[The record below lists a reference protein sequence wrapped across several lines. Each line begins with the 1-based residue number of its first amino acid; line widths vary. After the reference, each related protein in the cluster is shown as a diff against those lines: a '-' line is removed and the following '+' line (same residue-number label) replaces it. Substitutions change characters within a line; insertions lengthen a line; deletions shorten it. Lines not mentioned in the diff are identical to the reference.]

1 MNSDF
6 ERYGCI
12 GWTDNYK
19 HLLYMYTVK
28 HRKYNDDQ

>member
-1 MNSDF
+1 MYELSDF
-6 ERYGCI
+6 ERF
-12 GWTDNYK
+12 GWTDNYE